1 MATPASVDYFRRLSA
16 AVILA
21 ALLNAPARA
30 DQKSEISSDITVH
43 SKAVGPALAVPPP
56 AAARPVID
64 EVLDS
69 LPLGRDG
76 SGTGPETVHVEADS
90 ARVAGLFPE
99 APFLAFSPAR
109 VRAKYDDWA
118 FEVLDKDKVV
128 WRIGGV
134 GPARDDLSWDGR
146 GTDGRLAAAAGRKY
160 RYRFTG
166 RRGGKEFKVESDPV
180 LLKSFSR
187 REYHGETRLEVGA
200 PQLFTDG
207 SALLA
212 ETAEHYL
219 AEIAARLSAADARED
234 GTYHCEYYAAAPKS
248 RIAKAR
254 AKAFAGALAADLKT
268 TSDAVRV
275 TILPADRGGESFAA
289 FVPVSRGPSLRN
301 E

>member
-1 MATPASVDYFRRLSA
+1 MLLVATLCAPAS
-16 AVILA
+16 
-21 ALLNAPARA
+21 A

-56 AAARPVID
+56 AATRPVID

-76 SGTGPETVHVEADS
+76 SGSGPETVRVEADT

-109 VRAKYDDWA
+109 VHAKYDDWT
-118 FEVLDKDKVV
+118 FEVLDKDHVV
-128 WRIGGV
+128 WQVGGV

-146 GTDGRLAAAAGRKY
+146 GTDGRLGAAAGRRY

-166 RRGGKEFKVESDPV
+166 RRGGKAFKVESDPV

-187 REYHGETRLEVGA
+187 REYQGETRLEVGA
-200 PQLFTDG
+200 SQLFSEG
-207 SALLA
+207 SATLA
-212 ETAEHYL
+212 DTAEHYL
-219 AEIAARLSAADARED
+219 AEIAARLAAADARAD
-234 GTYHCEYYAAAPKS
+234 GLHHCEYYAPAPKS
-248 RIAKAR
+248 KAAKAR
-254 AKAFAGALAADLKT
+254 AKAFAAALAADLKT
-268 TSDAVRV
+268 TADAVRV
-275 TILPADRGGESFAA
+275 TVLPTDRGGESFAA